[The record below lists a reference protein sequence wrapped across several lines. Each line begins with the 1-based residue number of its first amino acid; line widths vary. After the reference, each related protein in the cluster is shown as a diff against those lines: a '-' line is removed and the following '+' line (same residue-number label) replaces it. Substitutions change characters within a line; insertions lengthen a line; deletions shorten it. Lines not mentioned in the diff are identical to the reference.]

1 MARAR
6 PNNGR
11 VAELGRPWSD
21 EDSFPKKTEALT
33 RKRHALAFLA
43 REELP
48 RVLHLQVLGIYKW
61 QGLHAIDGVTSRS
74 LRSLRG
80 ARSAAPPPSEC
91 DRFGGLAQY
100 WTGCRERRSLVPL
113 GERPECAL
121 HTDLPIETAADL
133 LRWPPS
139 ATLSY
144 RSLLSRRH
152 VTAAVDLPSSVSGR
166 LQPEPTI
173 VCVQRPNYFGA
184 SPVSDGRRP
193 MRASALDRLTRELV
207 ALLSIHVRVCT
218 RVSMGALEDSD
229 ELLRRRVLN
238 SNPLSSLCV
247 LIVFRVPPPPPHTI
261 LAFGATLLIWNLA
274 YSTATTHFVNGGE
287 TRSSVMADEGMSS
300 PEGVADC
307 PTGSM
312 LLPLITS
319 VASLIGCFY
328 VVGTYWRVSALR
340 QHPAGIMFGMSLYGA
355 IYQFLYLLDQA
366 SSSVQCRDMGIIVD
380 FFLTGQETYMLI
392 FAIDLLLALKNPFSA
407 SKGQMTK
414 YHIFGGLWSLICAVI
429 SHFDT
434 QYALFG
440 FCWLSSSGDILNR
453 PHNPANG
460 GEASNGTPTAGIFF
474 ALYIVVVYC
483 TSLIAIVRTWNTFVR
498 GLPDTFR
505 TRKRIQR
512 HLKYYVGCYFGY
524 WTLVLAC
531 YAVFSL
537 LPHSST
543 DGKGGIRC
551 RVWHLLSCLLLAKG
565 MVHALIWTRTSNILR
580 IIEQLR
586 RDGTANLPSEDG
598 NWDDNINWALRLE
611 ILTNTTKGICQSVDR
626 AERQARA
633 SAESSIRSVSAV
645 SGSSLEEGINGS
657 SAGQDDYCDRKESYT
672 QIEELI
678 LEKRNDQRAHGPRTE
693 GVVFKDFAP
702 HVFRRLREEAK
713 VSSASYRNSLQQT
726 TKERVSEGKSGA
738 FFYFTEDRK
747 YVVKTLTNEE
757 LKSLLGI
764 LPKYY
769 TFMKRN
775 PDTFMTR
782 FFGCH
787 GLTMYGKTVF
797 FVVMQSVFATSLQI
811 HERFDLKG
819 SWVGRLEGRK
829 PTGTIATCKFCNAEY
844 TIGGSHD
851 QRCNVRREGNM
862 NHQYDQV
869 GKDLNWNRHMALPY
883 STARAVAVQLTA
895 DSDFLCSINCID
907 YSLLVG
913 IHHRSFNVS
922 HYSSADSFDSPAL
935 VHHDSCCS
943 MSSAGGQFRVS
954 NRSGRSYSSD
964 SYNFSINSSFVRNR
978 SSSGGNR
985 ISRGCSCSSGS
996 NGVKKSLHQ
1005 VAHGG
1010 GMSVDEVHG
1019 PGLYY
1024 LGLIDMLQ
1032 QWNFRKRV
1040 EHFIRVY
1047 LLLQD
1052 RHGISVV
1059 NPRQYADR
1067 FQQRV
1072 IKELIYDA
1080 AALPM
1085 RDHQDSVSF
1094 TQLQIQDQRNAQL
1107 VESNRTLSTML
1118 ASLDGSAAT
1127 FASRPSTRM
1136 EPFTNVTMSPNV
1148 GVNST
1153 TNSPCTPPIASAM
1166 PTKAGAAIRAVSV
1179 RHRSSCSWDSGSCC
1193 SSSGVGRLSG
1203 GLVMEIPPTL
1213 PVVYPTTLDTLPP
1226 HLRRSLAPLT
1236 PSPRTSSVF
1245 RRDSEYSKSSNQHS
1259 GSSVYAR
1266 SSEASSSNGS
1276 RQCST
1281 GDKNSHSSTGSAN
1294 VVHLEEGALRGPSS
1308 PHDYRIVSTPT
1319 FPDKGGVNAA
1329 TLSA

>member
-1 MARAR
+1 MSD
-6 PNNGR
+6 NG
-11 VAELGRPWSD
+11 V
-21 EDSFPKKTEALT
+21 
-33 RKRHALAFLA
+33 
-43 REELP
+43 
-48 RVLHLQVLGIYKW
+48 
-61 QGLHAIDGVTSRS
+61 
-74 LRSLRG
+74 
-80 ARSAAPPPSEC
+80 
-91 DRFGGLAQY
+91 
-100 WTGCRERRSLVPL
+100 
-113 GERPECAL
+113 
-121 HTDLPIETAADL
+121 
-133 LRWPPS
+133 
-139 ATLSY
+139 
-144 RSLLSRRH
+144 
-152 VTAAVDLPSSVSGR
+152 
-166 LQPEPTI
+166 
-173 VCVQRPNYFGA
+173 
-184 SPVSDGRRP
+184 
-193 MRASALDRLTRELV
+193 
-207 ALLSIHVRVCT
+207 
-218 RVSMGALEDSD
+218 
-229 ELLRRRVLN
+229 
-238 SNPLSSLCV
+238 
-247 LIVFRVPPPPPHTI
+247 
-261 LAFGATLLIWNLA
+261 
-274 YSTATTHFVNGGE
+274 
-287 TRSSVMADEGMSS
+287 SS
-300 PEGVADC
+300 PQGADC
-307 PTGSM
+307 PEGSM
-312 LLPLITS
+312 LLPVITS

-328 VVGTYWRVSALR
+328 VVGTYWRVLALR
-340 QHPAGIMFGMSLYGA
+340 QHPAGIMFGMSVYGA
-355 IYQFLYLLDQA
+355 VYQFLYLLDQA
-366 SSSVQCRDMGIIVD
+366 SGSVQCTDMGIVVD

-434 QYALFG
+434 HYALFG
-440 FCWLSSSGDILNR
+440 FCWLSSSGDVLSS
-453 PHNPANG
+453 PPKKTVEG
-460 GEASNGTPTAGIFF
+460 GEASNGTITAGIFF

-483 TSLIAIVRTWNTFVR
+483 TSLIAIVRTWNTFMK

-505 TRKRIQR
+505 TRQRIQR

-531 YAVFSL
+531 YASFSL
-537 LPHSST
+537 LPHSHS
-543 DGKGGIRC
+543 DSDSNGGIRC
-551 RVWHLLSCLLLAKG
+551 RVWHLLYCLLLAKG
-565 MVHALIWTRTSNILR
+565 MVHALIWTRTSNILK

-586 RDGTANLPSEDG
+586 ETGTVDLPAH
-598 NWDDNINWALRLE
+598 DDNINWALRVE

-645 SGSSLEEGINGS
+645 SGSSLEEGLAIEN
-657 SAGQDDYCDRKESYT
+657 SAVQDDYCDRKESYT

-678 LEKRNDQRAHGPRTE
+678 IEKRNDHRARGPRSE

-713 VSSASYRNSLQQT
+713 VSSTSYRNSLEQT

-757 LKSLLGI
+757 LKFLLSI

-769 TFMKRN
+769 TFMKRH

-829 PTGTIATCKFCNAEY
+829 PTGTIATCKFCSAEY
-844 TIGGSHD
+844 IVGGSHD
-851 QRCNVRREGNM
+851 QRCDVRRGEGNLR
-862 NHQYDQV
+862 HQYDQV

-883 STARAVAVQLTA
+883 STARAVAIQLTI

-922 HYSSADSFDSPAL
+922 HYSSADSFDSPAF

-943 MSSAGGQFRVS
+943 ASSAGSQFRGT
-954 NRSGRSYSSD
+954 NRGGRSSSNGSSSESYS
-964 SYNFSINSSFVRNR
+964 FSTNSSFIRNR
-978 SSSGGNR
+978 SSSSGNQP
-985 ISRGCSCSSGS
+985 SRGGCYCSASSRKP
-996 NGVKKSLHQ
+996 VHHF
-1005 VAHGG
+1005 ARG

-1024 LGLIDMLQ
+1024 LGLIDILQ

-1047 LLLQD
+1047 LLMQD

-1059 NPRQYADR
+1059 NPRQYAER

-1080 AALPM
+1080 AAMPT
-1085 RDHQDSVSF
+1085 RDHVDDISL
-1094 TQLQIQDQRNAQL
+1094 TQLHIQNQRNAQL
-1107 VESNRTLSTML
+1107 LESSRTLSTML
-1118 ASLDGSAAT
+1118 ASVDGSST
-1127 FASRPSTRM
+1127 YASPPSM
-1136 EPFTNVTMSPNV
+1136 PLPNIILSPNLDA
-1148 GVNST
+1148 ST
-1153 TNSPCTPPIASAM
+1153 TASPCTPPIA
-1166 PTKAGAAIRAVSV
+1166 TIAVSKAEAV
-1179 RHRSSCSWDSGSCC
+1179 RSLSSASVPRHRTSCSWDNSAGSYT
-1193 SSSGVGRLSG
+1193 SSGGIGRLSG
-1203 GLVMEIPPTL
+1203 GLVMEIPGTGPL
-1213 PVVYPTTLDTLPP
+1213 PVIYPTALDAP

-1236 PSPRTSSVF
+1236 PSPRTSSLF
-1245 RRDSEYSKSSNQHS
+1245 RRDSRSSNQRS
-1259 GSSVYAR
+1259 VSSADAV
-1266 SSEASSSNGS
+1266 SSNAS

-1281 GDKNSHSSTGSAN
+1281 GGSSHNSSSAHSINSTAT

-1308 PHDYRIVSTPT
+1308 PHDYRIVCTPT
-1319 FPDKGGVNAA
+1319 FPDKGVANAA